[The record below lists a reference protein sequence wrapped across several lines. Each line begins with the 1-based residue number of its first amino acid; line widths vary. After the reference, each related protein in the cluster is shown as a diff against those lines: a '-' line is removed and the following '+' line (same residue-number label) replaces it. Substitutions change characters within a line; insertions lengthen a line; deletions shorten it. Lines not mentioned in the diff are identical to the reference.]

1 MLPHWCIAP
10 NDLWSTAPTSISS
23 VSVEGGRKEE
33 GIERVGEWGKGERS
47 E

>member
-1 MLPHWCIAP
+1 MERGEGRGA
-10 NDLWSTAPTSISS
+10 
-23 VSVEGGRKEE
+23 EGGRKEE